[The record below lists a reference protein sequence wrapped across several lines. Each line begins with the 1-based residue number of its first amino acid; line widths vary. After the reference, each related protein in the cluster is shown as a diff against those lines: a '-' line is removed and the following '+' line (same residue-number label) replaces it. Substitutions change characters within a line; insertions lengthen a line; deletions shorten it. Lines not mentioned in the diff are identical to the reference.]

1 MAKSKVIEYLLVD
14 GYNIIFAWDNLKI
27 LAESSLD
34 HARIKLINIL
44 SNFQGY
50 TGQNI
55 IVVFDAHKVN
65 NGKGSI
71 ETYNNITV
79 VYTKEKET
87 ADNYIERTAKTL
99 SKKYKIKVA
108 TSDALEQIIIMGTG
122 ALRVSAKGLYRE
134 IQESKKEITKTYIQD
149 RPVKNNMLIE
159 NLDEETA
166 KILENM
172 RMSKGRE

>member
-34 HARIKLINIL
+34 HARIKLIDIL

-50 TGQNI
+50 TGKNI
-55 IVVFDAHKVN
+55 IVVFDAHRVN
-65 NGKGSI
+65 NAKRSV
-71 ETYNNITV
+71 EMFNNITV

-87 ADNYIERTAKTL
+87 ADNYIERTAKIL
-99 SKKYKIKVA
+99 SKKYTIRVA
-108 TSDALEQIIIMGTG
+108 TSDSLEQVIIMGTG
-122 ALRVSAKGLYRE
+122 ALRVSANELYRE
-134 IQESKKEITKTYIQD
+134 IQESKKQINKNYIQD
-149 RPVKNNMLIE
+149 KPIKNNLLIE
-159 NLDEETA
+159 NLDKQTA

-172 RMSKGRE
+172 RFE